1 MPFLYEL
8 TLAAGEPAYT
18 VSQQLVPVG
27 TLVGTRQAVAVLSD
41 GTMDFHLPVPTQG
54 LLVEWFVTSGDTI
67 QAGSVLA
74 RLVCEGNAVAVD
86 DAVPVRLG

>member
-8 TLAAGEPAYT
+8 TIASGQPDYT
-18 VSQQLVPVG
+18 LSQQLVPVG

-41 GTMDFHLPVPTQG
+41 GTMEFHLPAPTQG
-54 LLVEWFVTSGDTI
+54 LLVEWFATSGDTVG
-67 QAGSVLA
+67 AGTVVA
-74 RLVCEGNAVAVD
+74 RMVCEGSAVAVD